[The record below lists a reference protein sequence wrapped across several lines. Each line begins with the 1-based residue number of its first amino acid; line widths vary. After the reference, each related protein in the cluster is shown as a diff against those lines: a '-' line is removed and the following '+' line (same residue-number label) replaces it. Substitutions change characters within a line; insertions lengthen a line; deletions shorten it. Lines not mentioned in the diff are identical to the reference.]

1 MPMNNE
7 PGLETSVNHEKAV
20 PSWLLMMVP
29 IVVVGG
35 FIVMAAY
42 SPPQDQSPPS
52 EQESGTA
59 QQPPVPTRT
68 TTQMPVPG
76 SSFSQISQADQIR
89 MREIM
94 TGVIQNTIQV
104 TPAIKSELSSILAKY
119 NATEAEMREFATYG
133 PSLSVNYQRLFYTDA
148 LQAVS
153 TGYPIKSSERLI
165 LEKEALSRG
174 LMTSERFAA
183 NDKMM
188 IQIANGQP
196 ITGSDG
202 QQGIF
207 TTEIIN
213 GVLNNLDSAGARL
226 NSLLSP

>member
-1 MPMNNE
+1 MSNE
-7 PGLETSVNHEKAV
+7 PGLETPVNHGKAV

-35 FIVMAAY
+35 FIVMVAY
-42 SPPQDQSPPS
+42 NPSTALPPTPPPP
-52 EQESGTA
+52 GPTTPIA
-59 QQPPVPTRT
+59 PTPVPQT
-68 TTQMPVPG
+68 PVEKP
-76 SSFSQISQADQIR
+76 SFSQISQADQIR

-188 IQIANGQP
+188 IQIAGHQP
-196 ITGSDG
+196 IVGSDG

-226 NSLLSP
+226 KSLFSP